1 MMQMVIFQDI
11 FHLLCSNTTLLARYS
26 LFQETFDLY
35 LPGLNCVMDILR
47 ALTEKLP
54 MYTKFSLSF
63 PFYHEVEVG
72 SRFGRGIGQ

>member
-1 MMQMVIFQDI
+1 MHMLAPQDM

-26 LFQETFDLY
+26 LFQETFELC
-35 LPGLNCVMDILR
+35 LPGLNYAMDILR
-47 ALTEKLP
+47 ALTEKLL

-72 SRFGRGIGQ
+72 SRFGRGILQ